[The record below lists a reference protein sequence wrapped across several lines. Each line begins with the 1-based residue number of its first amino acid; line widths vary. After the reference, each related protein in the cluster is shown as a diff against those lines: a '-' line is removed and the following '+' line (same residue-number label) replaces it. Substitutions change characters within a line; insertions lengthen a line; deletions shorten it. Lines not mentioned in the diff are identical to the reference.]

1 MEETV
6 YLAPDICHLSV
17 GFLAVSR
24 FTVMCGCVGRKSL
37 LESFLKRST
46 LCGIWMPWGGKGW
59 LAHCFIQ
66 LSLLYALRRPVHHKT
81 TASLQLG
88 FISFK
93 VGFTVRTK
101 GQDLSSYFQCWLDIF
116 LSIAFR
122 KRAREYFFFFLCWIF
137 EILLSA
143 AWRSGHNKGAMQ
155 DLQRTP
161 GLKWLPCQ
169 LPSPTKTFAHSNCA
183 YDRAWHFVEHLW
195 VLKAIV

>member
-46 LCGIWMPWGGKGW
+46 LCGIWMPWGCKGW

-122 KRAREYFFFFLCWIF
+122 KRAREYFFFFFAGYLRSYLVLLEEVGITKVPCKTSREPQVLSGCLVSSPPQQRLLPIATVLMI
-137 EILLSA
+137 EPGIL
-143 AWRSGHNKGAMQ
+143 
-155 DLQRTP
+155 
-161 GLKWLPCQ
+161 
-169 LPSPTKTFAHSNCA
+169 
-183 YDRAWHFVEHLW
+183 
-195 VLKAIV
+195 